1 MHNDTDDHCHAAI
14 AVLLILLGL
23 GCLVLQVVY

>member
-1 MHNDTDDHCHAAI
+1 MKKIVKNMIFWGVAFLVT

-23 GCLVLQVVY
+23 NVI